1 MVNSMKKNYKSNKII
16 FLCIIFFFLSS
27 ILSIYSASIYLK
39 ESLYIKQIL
48 WYIIGSIVIYG
59 IFKIKNKYFYDNTK
73 LFYFGTII
81 LLFLLLLF
89 APSINGS
96 KCWFVLPKIGN
107 FQPSEFMKI
116 FLILILS
123 KEVYEFNKSES
134 HTTKEELK
142 FLGKYFLLVALPSIL
157 TFLEP
162 DTGAV
167 IIYLVIAV
175 TLLFFS
181 NLRIRWFI
189 LLISIFILGIG
200 SIFYLYFYQKELFI
214 QIFSTKLFYRLER
227 ILSWTDKTSYQL
239 ENALIAEGTS
249 GILGHGIKKIP
260 LYFPEGTTDFIFAT
274 LLSTFG
280 FLGSITFLIVT
291 FIFDIELVKIIIKS
305 KSLNKYTA
313 IGSLGMLLYQQVQN
327 IGMNIGLLPIT
338 GITLPFLSYGG
349 SSLLSYMILMGFLI
363 NINYQNEKRHISMS

>member
-1 MVNSMKKNYKSNKII
+1 MKKTYKENKTIL
-16 FLCIIFFFLSS
+16 LCITFFFLSS
-27 ILSIYSASIYLK
+27 ILSIYSASTFIK
-39 ESLYIKQIL
+39 ENLYIKQII
-48 WYIIGSIVIYG
+48 WYIIGSIIIYG
-59 IFKIKNKYFYDNTK
+59 IVKIKNKYFYENTK
-73 LFYFGTII
+73 LFYAGTII
-81 LLFLLLLF
+81 LLGLLLLF

-96 KCWFVLPKIGN
+96 KCWFVLPGIGN

-116 FLILILS
+116 CLILLLS
-123 KEVYEFNKSES
+123 KEVYEFNKKKK

-142 FLGKYFLLVALPSIL
+142 FLGRYFIITLIPSIL

-167 IIYLVIAV
+167 IIYLVIAL

-181 NLRIRWFI
+181 NLRLRWYI

-200 SIFYLYFYQKELFI
+200 SIFYLYFYQKDLFI
-214 QIFSTKLFYRLER
+214 SIFSTKLFYRLER

-249 GILGHGIKKIP
+249 GLLGHGIKKIP
-260 LYFPEGTTDFIFAT
+260 LYFPEGTTDFIFAS
-274 LLSTFG
+274 LLSSFG
-280 FLGSITFLIVT
+280 FIGSIA
-291 FIFDIELVKIIIKS
+291 FIGITILFDIEIIKIITKS
-305 KSLNKYTA
+305 KNIDKYIS
-313 IGSLGMLLYQQVQN
+313 IGSLGMLLYQQIQN

-349 SSLLSYMILMGFLI
+349 SSLLSYMILLGFLI
-363 NINYQNEKRHISMS
+363 NINHQNEKRHH